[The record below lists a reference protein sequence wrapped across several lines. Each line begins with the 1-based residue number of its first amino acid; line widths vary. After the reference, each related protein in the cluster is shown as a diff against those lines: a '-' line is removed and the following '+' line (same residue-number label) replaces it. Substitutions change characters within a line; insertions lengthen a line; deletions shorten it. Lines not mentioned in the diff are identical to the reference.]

1 MSHSPNFTFRY
12 LDGTAKRLFCS
23 MATYPFQEIEARW
36 QQYWAENDCFR
47 TGTDS
52 SKPKYYILDMF
63 PYPSGAGLH
72 VGHPLGYVATGIIA
86 HYKRL
91 KGFNVLRPMG
101 YDSFG
106 LPAENY
112 AIRTGTH
119 PAITTEQNIARYR
132 SQMERLGLAY
142 DPHTEIRTSDP
153 DYYRWTQW
161 IFLQLYGSWFDRRAQ
176 RAKPIALLEEAF
188 AQGGSA
194 VVDASCSEHDPFTA
208 EQWNAWDSNHRDR
221 MLLNYRLAYLADTY
235 VNWCE
240 ALGTVLANEEVKDGL
255 SERGGH
261 PVERR
266 LMRQWCLRITAYAER
281 LLEGLNGLDWPLSLI
296 EMQRNWIG
304 RSEGATIWFAAETD
318 ARKIEVFT
326 TRPDTLFG
334 VSFLVLAPEHPW
346 VDELTTDAHRA
357 EVHEYIRFAQR
368 RSERDRLAE
377 AKHYTGAF
385 TGAYALHPFT
395 GARLPIWIADYVLA
409 GYGTGAIMAV
419 PAHDGRDYAFARTF
433 GLPIRPIIRE
443 ANVEYEAYEAKSGT
457 LINSQFLDGLS
468 VQEATQRV
476 LEELELQHL
485 GRRRINYRLRDAIF
499 SRQRYWGE
507 PFPIVY
513 REGLPHPVPVD
524 ELPVKLPEVQNYKST
539 GTGQS
544 PLAAITDWVQLPDGS
559 HRETDTMPGW
569 AGSSWYFFRY
579 ISPHLESRF
588 VDREQEKYWMPVD
601 LYVGGAEHAVG
612 HLLYSRF
619 WTKVLYDLD
628 EVSVDEP
635 FHKLVNQGMIQGR
648 SSLVYKRKSD
658 HVFDSWP
665 LKRPIDEYI
674 PIHVDIHIVQ
684 NDVLDVEAFRKQFP
698 EYREAVFN
706 LNDQGQFICEARVE
720 KMSKSLLNVVNPDD
734 VCAKYG
740 ADSFRM
746 YEMFMGPI
754 EQHKPWDTN
763 GVTGVHNFLR
773 RTYSLYFNDEQVCKV
788 EDVQAPPEALK
799 ILHQTLKKV
808 SEDIERLSFNTAV
821 AQFMICTNELTRLG
835 CTSRVVLEP
844 YAIALAPFA
853 PHLAEELWHALGHRN
868 TVFSAQWPDWNPAY
882 LVENE
887 FEYPVSVNG
896 KLRFR
901 QVLPLDLSLA
911 EIENRIRELDA
922 LAKYTEGK
930 PIKKLVIVPGKIINV
945 VL

>member
-1 MSHSPNFTFRY
+1 MS
-12 LDGTAKRLFCS
+12 
-23 MATYPFQEIEARW
+23 TYPFQDIESRW
-36 QQYWAENDCFR
+36 QQYWADHDSFR
-47 TGTDS
+47 TGTDPR
-52 SKPKYYILDMF
+52 KPKYYILDMF

-119 PAITTEQNIARYR
+119 PAVTTEQNIARYR

-142 DPHTEIRTSDP
+142 DPHTEIRTSAP

-161 IFLQLYGSWFDRRAQ
+161 IFLQLYGSWFNRQTQQAEGIESLIHHFE
-176 RAKPIALLEEAF
+176 K
-188 AQGGSA
+188 GGSA
-194 VVDASCSEHDPFTA
+194 SVDAACTEHDPFTA
-208 EQWNAWDSNHRDR
+208 EHWQNWDQAHRER

-281 LLEGLNGLDWPLSLI
+281 LLDGLGTLDWPASLI

-304 RSEGATIWFAAETD
+304 RSEGANLWFACEAD
-318 ARKIEVFT
+318 SRKIEVFT

-334 VSFLVLAPEHPW
+334 VTFVVLAPEHAW

-357 EVHEYIRFAQR
+357 EVHDYIRMAQR

-377 AKHYTGAF
+377 AKHYTGVF
-385 TGAYALHPFT
+385 TGSYALHPFT

-409 GYGTGAIMAV
+409 GYGSGAIMAV

-433 GLPIRPIIRE
+433 GLPIRPIIQG
-443 ANVEYEAYEAKSGT
+443 ADVEHEAYEAKTGT

-468 VQEATQRV
+468 VADATQRV
-476 LEELELQHL
+476 LEELELQQL
-485 GRRRINYRLRDAIF
+485 GRRRVNYRLRDAIF

-507 PFPIVY
+507 PFPIAY
-513 REGLPHPVPVD
+513 HEGLPQTVAET
-524 ELPVKLPEVQNYKST
+524 ELPVTLPEVQNYQST

-544 PLAAITDWVQLPDGS
+544 PLAAITDWVNLPDGS

-579 ISPHLESRF
+579 ISPQLDSRF
-588 VDREQEKYWMPVD
+588 VDRDQERYWMPVD

-619 WTKVLYDLD
+619 WTKVLYDLG

-635 FHKLVNQGMIQGR
+635 FAKLVNQGMIQGR
-648 SSLVYKRKSD
+648 SNLIYKRK
-658 HVFDSWP
+658 HEQVFDSWP
-665 LKRPIDEYI
+665 LSRPVDEYI

-684 NDVLDVEAFRKQFP
+684 QDMLDVEAFKAQMP
-698 EYREAVFN
+698 DYREAQFN
-706 LNDQGQFICEARVE
+706 PNPDGNFYCEARVE

-773 RTYSLYFNDEQVCKV
+773 RTYSLYFDDQKAVKV
-788 EDVQAPPEALK
+788 QDVAASPQALK
-799 ILHQTLKKV
+799 VLHQTLKKV

-821 AQFMICTNELTRLG
+821 AQFMICTNELTRMA
-835 CTSRVVLEP
+835 CTSREILEP
-844 YAIALAPFA
+844 YAVALAPWA
-853 PHLAEELWHALGHRN
+853 PHLAEELWHALGHN
-868 TVFSAQWPDWNPAY
+868 ETIFQASWPEWNPAH
-882 LVENE
+882 LIENE

-896 KLRFR
+896 KLRFKEL
-901 QVLPLDLSLA
+901 LPLDWSVA
-911 EIENRIRELDA
+911 QIEDHIRQHDS

-945 VL
+945 VV

>member
-1 MSHSPNFTFRY
+1 
-12 LDGTAKRLFCS
+12 
-23 MATYPFQEIEARW
+23 MATYPFQDIEQRW
-36 QQYWAENDCFR
+36 QQYWAENDTFR
-47 TGTDS
+47 TGDDPA
-52 SKPKYYILDMF
+52 KPKYYILDMF

-112 AIRTGTH
+112 AIQTGTH
-119 PAITTEQNIARYR
+119 PAITTERNIERYR
-132 SQMERLGLAY
+132 GQMERLGLAY
-142 DPHTEIRTSDP
+142 DPHTEVRTSDP

-161 IFLQLYGSWFDRRAQ
+161 IFLQLFGSWFNNKTNRAE
-176 RAKPIALLEEAF
+176 PIDTLTAIF
-188 AQGGSA
+188 AQAGSA
-194 VVDASCSEHDPFTA
+194 GASAACNDHDPFTA
-208 EQWNAWDSNHRDR
+208 VQWNTWDAEHRER

-281 LLEGLNGLDWPLSLI
+281 LLNDLDGLDWPSSLI

-304 RSEGATIWFAAETD
+304 RSEGATLWFAAETD

-334 VSFLVLAPEHPW
+334 VSFIVLAPEHPW
-346 VDELTTDAHRA
+346 VDELTTDERRA
-357 EVHEYIRFAQR
+357 EVHEYVRYAQR

-395 GARLPIWIADYVLA
+395 GTRLPIWIADYVLA

-433 GLPIRPIIRE
+433 GLPIRPIIQG
-443 ANVEYEAYEAKSGT
+443 ADVEHEAYEAKSGT
-457 LINSQFLDGLS
+457 LVNSQFLDGLS
-468 VQEATQRV
+468 VPEATRRV
-476 LEELELQHL
+476 IDELELQQL
-485 GRRRINYRLRDAIF
+485 GRRRVNYRLRDAIF

-513 REGLPHPVPVD
+513 RDGLPRPVD
-524 ELPVKLPEVQNYKST
+524 ASELPVTLPEVQSYKTT

-544 PLAAITDWVQLPDGS
+544 PIAAITDWVERPDGS

-579 ISPHLESRF
+579 ISPRLETRF
-588 VDREQEKYWMPVD
+588 VDQEREKYWMPVD

-619 WTKVLYDLD
+619 WTKVLYDLG
-628 EVSVDEP
+628 EVSVQEP
-635 FHKLVNQGMIQGR
+635 FKKLVNQGMIQGR
-648 SSLVYKRKSD
+648 SSIIYKRKD
-658 HVFDSWP
+658 ENVFDSWP
-665 LKRPIDEYI
+665 LSRPADEYI
-674 PIHVDIHIVQ
+674 PIHVDVNIVV
-684 NDVLDVEAFRKQFP
+684 NDVLDVEA
-698 EYREAVFN
+698 YRQQTPVYRDATFN
-706 LNDQGQFICEARVE
+706 PNKDGQFVCEARVE

-734 VCAKYG
+734 VCARYG

-773 RTYSLYFNDEQVCKV
+773 RTWSLYVDDEGKAKLSD
-788 EDVQAPPEALK
+788 ETPAAEEMK
-799 ILHQTLKKV
+799 ILHQTLRKV
-808 SEDIERLSFNTAV
+808 GEDVERMSFNTAV
-821 AQFMICTNELTRLG
+821 SQFMICVNELTRLG
-835 CTSRVVLEP
+835 CRKRAVLEP
-844 YAIALAPFA
+844 LAVCLAPFA
-853 PHLAEELWHALGHRN
+853 PHLAEELWRILGHE
-868 TVFSAQWPDWNPAY
+868 TSVFFVQWPEWKEEF

-896 KLRFR
+896 KLRFKHW
-901 QVLPLDLSLA
+901 LPLNLTA
-911 EIENRIRELDA
+911 EQIEAETRGLES
-922 LAKYTEGK
+922 LAKYTDGK
-930 PIKKLVIVPGKIINV
+930 PIKKMIVVPGKIINV
-945 VL
+945 VV